1 MPNYSAS
8 MHRLSLERIAEA
20 ARTVDP
26 VFLHSPQF
34 VCEPLGDLLRCDLT
48 LKVETLNPIRSFK
61 GRGADFY
68 LGKLAERDALRPII
82 AASAGNFG
90 QAMAYAC
97 RKRGVALVIYAARNA
112 NPLKIE
118 RMRALGAEVRLE
130 GEDFDAAKDAARS
143 EAAKW
148 GMAMVEDGLAGEMSE
163 GAGTIAVELFEG
175 GRTFDAV
182 LVPLGNGALVNGMGR
197 WIKAGSPAA
206 QVIGACS
213 SGPTA
218 TMESSRNGPGAALAV
233 HARTDTIAD
242 GIAVRVPVE
251 QAVGDMHGIV
261 DGILAVDDAEILAA
275 MRSLHEHM
283 GLVVEPAGAGGPAAG
298 PGRFNGRRLATVL
311 CAGHL
316 TASQNPAWLPPPGAP
331 RETRAG
337 N

>member
-143 EAAKW
+143 EAAKS
-148 GMAMVEDGLAGEMSE
+148 GMAMVEDGLAAEISE
-163 GAGTIAVELFEG
+163 GAGSIAVELFEG

-197 WIKAGSPAA
+197 WIKAVSPAT
-206 QVIGACS
+206 QVIGVCS
-213 SGPTA
+213 SGATA
-218 TMESSRNGPGAALAV
+218 MMESWRNGPGGALAV

-261 DGILAVDDAEILAA
+261 DEILAVDDAEILAA

-283 GLVVEPAGAGGPAAG
+283 GLVVEPAGAVGLAAAH
-298 PGRFNGRRLATVL
+298 GRFNGRRVATVL
-311 CAGHL
+311 CGGNL
-316 TASQNPAWLPPPGAP
+316 TRSQMRAWLAEPDAH
-331 RETRAG
+331 R
-337 N
+337 